1 MFRSKIIYLTGLIII
16 GLIISPIS
24 VLAIESDSQTEQRLQ
39 TRTQAEEGKRQAS
52 EDKILE
58 FCQRATDGLT
68 ERSDRFSDNQAL
80 LIKFYSQIQ
89 TALQTLINNKQA
101 KGESTTE
108 LTAYQTQLDT
118 KISALVKA
126 STAYQQSLSAVQTM
140 DCTENR
146 QTFGQGLRTS
156 NQALQTLVRARQDLH
171 TFVRTKLY
179 PMVNKMRLRTLTP
192 AVQ

>member
-1 MFRSKIIYLTGLIII
+1 MI

-52 EDKILE
+52 EDKIFE

-68 ERSDRFSDNQAL
+68 ERSDRFSANQAL

-126 STAYQQSLSAVQTM
+126 STAYQQSLSALQTM

-146 QTFGQGLRTS
+146 QAFGQGLRTS
-156 NQALQTLVRARQDLH
+156 NQALQALVRARQDLH